1 MGISSHV
8 ILTCI
13 YSGTVNAPSTLDAQS
28 AAAQVPLST
37 QPNAAPY
44 HQMSVPTSVADSTML
59 HPSMA
64 NTEIGFA
71 PSNSAQAEAG
81 VDFQNLL
88 DNLAP
93 SASTAPSGPVVTATT
108 SSPADNPILQEHK
121 QPQPS
126 AGPDHSHALSAGL
139 PPRPPTQEMPELNP
153 NYPPTAN
160 ISDYHPL
167 SIQASNTSYVPQPQG
182 HDQHSNASIFVPGV
196 APGTSSGA
204 NGLPPPPLA
213 TFQQFQ
219 SQQKPVPAPEA
230 TAQSSHKSSRSE
242 RYGARPGGSPDDD
255 VFWGDEVQKIY
266 DEFLREERA
275 YVTEGLWDRFPY
287 GSRLFVG
294 E

>member
-1 MGISSHV
+1 MGLSSHE

-13 YSGTVNAPSTLDAQS
+13 YSGIVNVPSTLDAQS
-28 AAAQVPLST
+28 TAAQIPLST
-37 QPNAAPY
+37 FNAAPY
-44 HQMSVPTSVADSTML
+44 HQTGVPSTMANTTML

-64 NTEIGFA
+64 NPEIGVA
-71 PSNSAQAEAG
+71 TSNSEQADAG
-81 VDFQNLL
+81 VDLQNLL
-88 DNLAP
+88 DNLSP
-93 SASTAPSGPVVTATT
+93 SASTAPSGPAVTATT
-108 SSPADNPILQEHK
+108 SSPAENPILQDYK
-121 QPQPS
+121 KPQSS
-126 AGPDHSHALSAGL
+126 ALPDHSYALSAGL
-139 PPRPPTQEMPELNP
+139 PPRPPAQQMPELNP
-153 NYPPTAN
+153 NYPSTAD

-167 SIQASNTSYVPQPQG
+167 GIQASNTSYVPQPQG

-204 NGLPPPPLA
+204 SGLPPPPLA

-219 SQQKPVPAPEA
+219 PQQKSAPAPEA
-230 TAQSSHKSSRSE
+230 TAQSTHKSSRSE
-242 RYGARPGGSPDDD
+242 RYNARTGGSPDDD
-255 VFWGDEVQKIY
+255 VFWGDEIQKIY